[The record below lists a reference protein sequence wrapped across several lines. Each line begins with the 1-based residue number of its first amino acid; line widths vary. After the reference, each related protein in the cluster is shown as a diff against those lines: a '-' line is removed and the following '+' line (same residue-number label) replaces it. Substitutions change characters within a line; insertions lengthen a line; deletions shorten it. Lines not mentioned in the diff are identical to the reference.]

1 MANDIMIRKAS
12 KDYVCSCCG
21 HIIRKGDE
29 YIDRCILNVG
39 KIVKHD
45 RYHDE
50 CPHNSNV
57 SKLFARI
64 ERENGDLICGDCNG
78 CKIHII
84 GIAWSKKG
92 SVFTHR
98 LIQAQWNLVQM
109 KSVMLFSI
117 KYCKEV
123 NYVWS

>member
-12 KDYVCSCCG
+12 KDYICSCCG

-29 YIDRCILNVG
+29 YIDKCIFNVG

-50 CPHNSNV
+50 CPRNSDV

-64 ERENGDLICGDCNG
+64 ERENGDLICIDSDGR
-78 CKIHII
+78 KIHIVGVAWNNI
-84 GIAWSKKG
+84 GPIFLYREWDVSKKKALPIECVSNFVDVNGG
-92 SVFTHR
+92 S
-98 LIQAQWNLVQM
+98 I
-109 KSVMLFSI
+109 I
-117 KYCKEV
+117 
-123 NYVWS
+123 

>member
-21 HIIRKGDE
+21 HTIKKGTE
-29 YIDRCILNVG
+29 YLDKVILNTG

-50 CPHNSNV
+50 CPHASDA

-64 ERENGDLICGDCNG
+64 ERENGDLICSLDGY
-78 CKIHII
+78 KIHVLGIVFKKDGPYIMFRDWVGNTIKGTPIEFGKQMRDDNGNSII
-84 GIAWSKKG
+84 
-92 SVFTHR
+92 
-98 LIQAQWNLVQM
+98 
-109 KSVMLFSI
+109 
-117 KYCKEV
+117 
-123 NYVWS
+123 

>member
-1 MANDIMIRKAS
+1 MANDIMIRKAN

-29 YIDRCILNVG
+29 YIDRCIFNVG

-50 CPHNSNV
+50 CPRNSDV

-64 ERENGDLICGDCNG
+64 EREDGDLICSDSNG
-78 CKIHII
+78 RKIHII
-84 GIAWSKKG
+84 GIAWNNLGPMLLYREWDGSEKKVLPIENVRNLIDVNGG
-92 SVFTHR
+92 S
-98 LIQAQWNLVQM
+98 I
-109 KSVMLFSI
+109 I
-117 KYCKEV
+117 
-123 NYVWS
+123 

>member
-1 MANDIMIRKAS
+1 MIRKAN

-29 YIDRCILNVG
+29 YIDRCIFNVG

-50 CPHNSNV
+50 CPLDSDV

-64 ERENGDLICGDCNG
+64 ERENGSLICVDCNG
-78 CKIHII
+78 CKMHII
-84 GIAWSKKG
+84 GIAWSEKGPVFLYRDWGSDKKKALPIECAY
-92 SVFTHR
+92 R
-98 LIQAQWNLVQM
+98 LIDENGDL
-109 KSVMLFSI
+109 I
-117 KYCKEV
+117 I
-123 NYVWS
+123 